1 MRKKRRNC
9 FLIALASCKSMEFV
23 SEKKI
28 ETQVEER
35 RERVKGVVFLN

>member
-1 MRKKRRNC
+1 
-9 FLIALASCKSMEFV
+9 MEFV